1 VQSTLNSLQ
10 DRVLGVVATVGG
22 WTLTGGGA
30 LAGVY
35 LGHRTTEDLDL
46 FLYGARS
53 FAREPR
59 AVEDA
64 LVADGLEV
72 ATVQRS
78 PGFVRLEVDDGH
90 DRIVVDLVAEPVPRV
105 DEPLVLRP
113 GLWVDSAYEILVNKL
128 GALLSRS
135 ELRDLEDVRALVAI
149 GVDLDRAIRDVSRKD
164 GGFSP
169 MTFAW
174 VIGQLDLSRAAALGF
189 DGTALT
195 EFRDELLRWL
205 AAELQV

>member
-1 VQSTLNSLQ
+1 MQSTLNSLQ

-30 LAGVY
+30 LAGVH
-35 LGHRTTEDLDL
+35 LGHRITEDLDL

-53 FAREPR
+53 FDREPR

-64 LVADGLEV
+64 LMADGLEV
-72 ATVQRS
+72 ATLQRS
-78 PGFVRLEVDDGH
+78 PGFVRLAVGDGQ
-90 DRIVVDLVAEPVPRV
+90 DRTVVDLVAEPVPRV

-113 GLWVDSAYEILVNKL
+113 GLWVDSPYEILVNKL

-135 ELRDLEDVRALVAI
+135 ELRDLEDARALVAI
-149 GVDLDRAIRDVSRKD
+149 GVDLDRAIQDISRKD

-169 MTFAW
+169 MTLAW
-174 VIGQLDLSRAAALGF
+174 LIGQLDLSRAKALGF
-189 DGTALT
+189 DRTSLA
-195 EFRDELLRWL
+195 EFRDELLRRL
-205 AAELQV
+205 AAEG

>member
-1 VQSTLNSLQ
+1 MQSTLNSLQ

-30 LAGVY
+30 LAGVH

-53 FAREPR
+53 FDHEPR

-64 LVADGLEV
+64 LVAHGLEV
-72 ATVQRS
+72 STLQRS
-78 PGFVRLEVDDGH
+78 PGFVRLSVGDGR
-90 DRIVVDLVAEPVPRV
+90 DRVVVDLVAEPVPRV
-105 DEPLVLRP
+105 DEPLVLKP
-113 GLWVDSAYEILVNKL
+113 GLWVDSPYEILVNKL

-135 ELRDLEDVRALVAI
+135 ELRDLEDARALVAI
-149 GVDLDRAIRDVSRKD
+149 GVDLDRAILDVPRKD

-169 MTFAW
+169 MMFAW

-189 DGTALT
+189 DRAVLAD
-195 EFRDELLRWL
+195 FRDELLRRL
-205 AAELQV
+205 AEDA

>member
-1 VQSTLNSLQ
+1 MRSTLNSLQ
-10 DRVLGVVATVGG
+10 ERVLGVVAAVGG

-30 LAGVY
+30 LAGVH

-53 FAREPR
+53 FDREPR

-72 ATVQRS
+72 TALQRS
-78 PGFVRLEVDDGH
+78 PGFVRFAVGDGRE
-90 DRIVVDLVAEPVPRV
+90 RIVVDLVAEPVPRV
-105 DEPLVLRP
+105 DEPLELRP
-113 GLWVDSAYEILVNKL
+113 GLWVDSPYEILVNKL

-135 ELRDLEDVRALVAI
+135 ELRDLEDARALVAD
-149 GVDLDRAIRDVSRKD
+149 GVDLDRALRDVSRKD

-169 MTFAW
+169 MTLAW
-174 VIGQLDLSRAAALGF
+174 VVGQLDLSRAPALGF
-189 DGTALT
+189 DGAMLA
-195 EFRDELLRWL
+195 EFRDELLQRL
-205 AAELQV
+205 TADG